1 MAGKKMILL
10 LVSLG
15 VLTFACSVVLSML
28 FGPKPQPP
36 ATEDESDEQP
46 LAAMTVAAG
55 LAGGQ
60 AKLTPK
66 ETQLGELIRE
76 LRVRINECKRRE
88 RQIEQREERFVIA
101 RELLK
106 QQITDLENL
115 QVQLLGPLTSLK
127 QERAKL
133 DQSRVLV
140 AQEERANLKKAATIY
155 DKMDPASSSQILAGM
170 CENSRM
176 EDAVK
181 ILYYMTERSAAK
193 VLAALTDRSMAAS
206 LTESLKRIREE
217 G

>member
-10 LVSLG
+10 LGSLG
-15 VLTFACSVVLSML
+15 VLSFACSVVISML

-36 ATEDESDEQP
+36 PAEDESDKQP

-55 LAGGQ
+55 LTGGQ
-60 AKLTPK
+60 AKLTPNEK
-66 ETQLGELIRE
+66 QLAELIRE
-76 LRVRINECKRRE
+76 LQVRISECKRRE
-88 RQIEQREERFVIA
+88 RQIEQREERFAMA

-106 QQITDLENL
+106 QQIADLENL

-133 DQSRVLV
+133 DRSRVLI
-140 AQEERANLKKAATIY
+140 AQEERANIKKTATIY
-155 DKMDPASSSQILAGM
+155 DKMDPASSSEILAGM
-170 CENSRM
+170 CQNRRT

-193 VLAALTDRSMAAS
+193 VLAAFTDRNLAAG